1 MFLEEQGMPILK
13 IALKRML
20 FDDALPEPFSV
31 ATQIFKSLIAGV
43 SKIRL
48 LQIVSKQHSNSNMF
62 ALKYN
67 VLERSAWCV
76 LIV

>member
-31 ATQIFKSLIAGV
+31 ATQIFKSLITGV

-48 LQIVSKQHSNSNMF
+48 LQIVSRQHSKFNMF

-67 VLERSAWCV
+67 VL
-76 LIV
+76 

>member
-31 ATQIFKSLIAGV
+31 ATQIFKSLITGV

-48 LQIVSKQHSNSNMF
+48 LQIVSKQLSNSNMF

-67 VLERSAWCV
+67 ILQRSAWRV
-76 LIV
+76 LIL